1 MRIAVDIMKTRISN
15 SNLFLLGKCENMV
28 KFVLNMSRGLTTEE
42 RTDLELIFNTL
53 SKFKTAKNLK

>member
-1 MRIAVDIMKTRISN
+1 MKTRISN
-15 SNLFLLGKCENMV
+15 SNLFLLGKCENIV